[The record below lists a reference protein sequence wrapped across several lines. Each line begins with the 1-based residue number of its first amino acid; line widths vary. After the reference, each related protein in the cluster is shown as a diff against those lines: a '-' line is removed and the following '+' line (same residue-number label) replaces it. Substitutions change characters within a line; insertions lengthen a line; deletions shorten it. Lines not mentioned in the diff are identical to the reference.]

1 MQEKM
6 EIECREVQPGQ
17 LYLERVEAAA
27 FGTLTK
33 ALNDG
38 QLTLAWDVARLLRFL
53 SIV

>member
-1 MQEKM
+1 MDKLEP
-6 EIECREVQPGQ
+6 EYREVQPGQ

-33 ALNDG
+33 ALIDG
-38 QLTLAWDVARLLRFL
+38 ELTLAWDVARLLRFL